1 MSYLLAIS
9 GHPTKFSRPGFL
21 LQALG
26 RHLYAYQVELRS
38 VYAVDL
44 KPEAPEAAARLHD
57 LAGLIR
63 NARGIL
69 LLAPVPKDDWSGSLK
84 ALLDRLPDRVFQYKP
99 VMVVG
104 SGGFV
109 GEVQD
114 LERSLAA
121 NLERLAAHVSLSP
134 VHVGIKNWVF
144 VGDQPPS
151 LTVATEARLGDAI
164 RRFCGQAAETARL
177 SEAA

>member
-26 RHLYAYQVELRS
+26 RHLYPYQVELRS

-44 KPEAPEAAARLHD
+44 KPEAPEASARWHD

-69 LLAPVPKDDWSGSLK
+69 LLAPVPKDDWSGYLK

-109 GEVQD
+109 GEMQD

-134 VHVGIKNWVF
+134 VHVGVKNWVF

>member
-9 GHPTKFSRPGFL
+9 GHPNKFSRPGFL
-21 LQALG
+21 LQALA
-26 RHLYAYQVELRS
+26 RHSYPYQVELRTA
-38 VYAVDL
+38 YAVDL
-44 KPEAPEAAARLHD
+44 KADLPEALAQLND
-57 LAGLIR
+57 LVGLIR
-63 NARGIL
+63 SARGIL

-99 VMVVG
+99 VLVIG

-109 GEVQD
+109 GEMQD
-114 LERSLAA
+114 LDGLLAP
-121 NLERLAAHVSLSP
+121 NLERLAAHLSLAP
-134 VHVGIKNWVF
+134 VHVGLKNWDF

-151 LTVATEARLGDAI
+151 LTAGTEARLADAI
-164 RRFCGQAAETARL
+164 RRFCGQSAEAVRL